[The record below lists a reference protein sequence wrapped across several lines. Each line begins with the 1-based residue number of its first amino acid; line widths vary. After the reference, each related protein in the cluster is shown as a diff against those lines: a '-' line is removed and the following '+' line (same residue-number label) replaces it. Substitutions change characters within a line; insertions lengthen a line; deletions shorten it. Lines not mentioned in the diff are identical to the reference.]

1 MQIYTGANGGVVID
15 SSGRVG
21 IGTTA
26 PTALLDVQGSGAA
39 GLQTIA
45 TFKTGANPFGFQ
57 FQGNHSNN
65 DWFLNNYYGAALSF
79 GTNNTEKARLTSDGK
94 FLVGTSTSLSNF
106 VQGGI
111 QLAGTGED
119 AFLTVSRY
127 MTSATDA
134 GNPGLVLAR
143 SGSNTKG
150 TNATVVN
157 GNDLGQIYFAG
168 ANGSSYNV
176 GASIKATVDGAVSGG
191 GAGDMPSRL
200 VFSTTSD
207 SASSPTERL
216 RITSTGQMRLAGA
229 GITFNGD
236 TAAANEL
243 DDYEE
248 GTFTPA
254 LGDLAG
260 GVSTMS
266 TQEGKYVKVGKIV
279 QFSLQIVWTAKNTW
293 TGANA
298 RINGLPFAATA
309 NTGSYYWPNPATMNC
324 NLTTTAFNYAVEAST
339 TQGYVMDLLGN
350 QIDSSQWPSSGRV
363 LVNGVYQ
370 AA

>member
-1 MQIYTGANGGVVID
+1 
-15 SSGRVG
+15 
-21 IGTTA
+21 
-26 PTALLDVQGSGAA
+26 
-39 GLQTIA
+39 
-45 TFKTGANPFGFQ
+45 
-57 FQGNHSNN
+57 
-65 DWFLNNYYGAALSF
+65 
-79 GTNNTEKARLTSDGK
+79 
-94 FLVGTSTSLSNF
+94 
-106 VQGGI
+106 
-111 QLAGTGED
+111 
-119 AFLTVSRY
+119 
-127 MTSATDA
+127 MT
-134 GNPGLVLAR
+134 
-143 SGSNTKG
+143 
-150 TNATVVN
+150 
-157 GNDLGQIYFAG
+157 
-168 ANGSSYNV
+168 
-176 GASIKATVDGAVSGG
+176 
-191 GAGDMPSRL
+191 
-200 VFSTTSD
+200 
-207 SASSPTERL
+207 
-216 RITSTGQMRLAGA
+216 
-229 GITFNGD
+229 
-236 TAAANEL
+236 L